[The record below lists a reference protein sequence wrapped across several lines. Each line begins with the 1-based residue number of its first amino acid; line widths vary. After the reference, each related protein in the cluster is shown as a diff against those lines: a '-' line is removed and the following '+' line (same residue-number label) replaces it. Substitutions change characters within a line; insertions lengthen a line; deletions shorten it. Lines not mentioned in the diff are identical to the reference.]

1 MLPITGI
8 FSAGQE
14 GDLCGP
20 MSSDCV
26 WVSERPKLRA
36 LAHAAGLRN
45 SGRRRESLAF
55 TLSPH
60 LPSCQSAETLHVD
73 FTYSLLFLPSGN
85 SGLASL
91 FFFFR
96 CCLKKKKAR
105 QLGLV
110 HMLRDPQ
117 GQAVS
122 SSSPEHG
129 EQLRLRGGQETWE
142 LRPPLLSGHYFCT
155 HNLRNW
161 GNYSGGSSHLSMLQ
175 AQLPRAPVLS
185 CASTAW
191 GAPG

>member
-1 MLPITGI
+1 MRYRIPHEPCMLLITEI

-45 SGRRRESLAF
+45 SGRGRESLAF

-91 FFFFR
+91 FFFFSLLF
-96 CCLKKKKAR
+96 LKKKKKR
-105 QLGLV
+105 Q
-110 HMLRDPQ
+110 
-117 GQAVS
+117 
-122 SSSPEHG
+122 
-129 EQLRLRGGQETWE
+129 
-142 LRPPLLSGHYFCT
+142 
-155 HNLRNW
+155 
-161 GNYSGGSSHLSMLQ
+161 GSSALFTCSEILKGRLCLPAPLSM
-175 AQLPRAPVLS
+175 
-185 CASTAW
+185 ASS
-191 GAPG
+191 